1 MKQDRF
7 IMFLLIIFLALC
19 AAVGM
24 AIVFKPAQQKKASE
38 ATAREGSEKIGKLF
52 AGLSARKEG
61 IAVVKIYGPIQT
73 ESSESLLGFYESG
86 ADLIVKKI
94 KRARE
99 NKLVKAVVIRVN
111 SPGGTVAASQEIL
124 DEIKKTRKEGKKVVV
139 SMGDLAASGGYYISC
154 HADRIFADQGT
165 ITGSIGVFVG
175 GLNLTELAK
184 KIGVDMTVIKSG
196 KFKDI
201 LSPWRPMTDE
211 EKQLLQETVNDV
223 YGQFLEEVSTGRG
236 IPMDQVVAIAD
247 GRILTGRQARN
258 LKLVD
263 EIGGL
268 QDAVAAAAKLAGLKG
283 KPEIVKDYE
292 DLWDDMFDMF
302 ESSMDRR
309 AGVLDFIR
317 PSRSTLDAIPVTYL
331 YSPAGE

>member
-1 MKQDRF
+1 MKQDKL
-7 IMFLLIIFLALC
+7 IMLLLIIFLALC
-19 AAVGM
+19 AVVGVV
-24 AIVFKPAQQKKASE
+24 IVFKSAHERKAPE
-38 ATAREGSEKIGKLF
+38 ATARQGGEKIGKF
-52 AGLSARKEG
+52 FSGLSTQKEG
-61 IAVVKIYGPIQT
+61 IAIVKIYGPIQT
-73 ESSESLLGFYESG
+73 ESSDSMFGFYESG

-94 KRARE
+94 KKARE
-99 NKLVKAVVIRVN
+99 NKLVKAIVIRVN

-124 DEIKKTRKEGKKVVV
+124 AEIKRARKDGKKVVV
-139 SMGDLAASGGYYISC
+139 SMGDMAASGGYYISC

-223 YGQFLEEVSTGRG
+223 YGQFLDEVSSGRS
-236 IPMDQVVAIAD
+236 IPLDQVKTIAD
-247 GRILTGRQARN
+247 GRIMTGQQAKN

-268 QDAVAAAAKLAGLKG
+268 QDAVSAAGKLAGLKG
-283 KPEIVKDYE
+283 EPELVKDYE
-292 DLWDDMFDMF
+292 DWWDDMFNMF
-302 ESSMDRR
+302 ESSMGRKS
-309 AGVLDFIR
+309 GVMDLIQ
-317 PSRSTLDAIPVTYL
+317 PYRSTFGFIPVTYL
-331 YSPAGE
+331 YSPAWE